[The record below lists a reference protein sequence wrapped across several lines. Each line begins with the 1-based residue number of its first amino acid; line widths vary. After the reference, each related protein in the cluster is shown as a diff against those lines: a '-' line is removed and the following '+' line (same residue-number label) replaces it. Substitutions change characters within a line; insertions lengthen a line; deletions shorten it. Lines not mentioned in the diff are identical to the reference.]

1 MAEDIRTMHEE
12 DEDEVKYCERKRL
25 LFFGLPWT
33 FTKYRIRRRMMKMD
47 KGMLKKEENDC

>member
-25 LFFGLPWT
+25 FSVCHGRLQS
-33 FTKYRIRRRMMKMD
+33 IRSHQA
-47 KGMLKKEENDC
+47 C

>member
-33 FTKYRIRRRMMKMD
+33 FTKHADDRSRSVKDGRK
-47 KGMLKKEENDC
+47 

>member
-25 LFFGLPWT
+25 T
-33 FTKYRIRRRMMKMD
+33 VTCTRYRM
-47 KGMLKKEENDC
+47 

>member
-33 FTKYRIRRRMMKMD
+33 FTKYTITPS
-47 KGMLKKEENDC
+47 MLTIDQGLKDGRK

>member
-25 LFFGLPWT
+25 FIFGLHHG
-33 FTKYRIRRRMMKMD
+33 RLQSIRSHQA
-47 KGMLKKEENDC
+47 C

>member
-33 FTKYRIRRRMMKMD
+33 FTKYTITPVSYTHLQRLGK
-47 KGMLKKEENDC
+47 NA